1 MQLLMVTLFNKTLVL
16 LNMNYKFINYK
27 CSIYNYKNVQVCPFK
42 FQYVQ
47 HKYNL

>member
-1 MQLLMVTLFNKTLVL
+1 MQLLTVTLFNKTLVL
-16 LNMNYKFINYK
+16 LNINYK